1 MADVI
6 HMEEVRRAAEKLSKL
21 LQNIH
26 INRLLCTSDIIG
38 LSFWL
43 IDFENLESIQPVKRL
58 FELLTDCLERQVIDG
73 EAYREIQAIC
83 SRYMPPPLEGASSTT
98 PAGYR
103 KFRLR

>member
-26 INRLLCTSDIIG
+26 INQLLCTSEIIG

-58 FELLTDCLERQVIDG
+58 FELLTDCLERQVIDR
-73 EAYREIQAIC
+73 EAYREIQVIC
-83 SRYMPPPLEGASSTT
+83 SRYRPPTLDGASSAT
-98 PAGYR
+98 PVGCQE
-103 KFRLR
+103 FRLR